1 MDMVR
6 LRGSNNHLY
15 VLLGYDSYSKFLM
28 GVPLK
33 DRKPDGIIQGLKTF
47 MQGPIGIST
56 ILWDREGSFLSR
68 KVQEFLK
75 QVGIF
80 NYTTTAQVKAPG
92 VSTLS
97 MLKNKYHL
105 KNNAI
110 IIAPVMELR
119 KQAYSESVERVIR
132 TIRTA
137 VERFF
142 HHSKTEK
149 WESFLPDFITS
160 YNNRIHSSTHQK
172 PMDVVENPLIVIR
185 TEPQKVVSTKLPAIG
200 SYVRLNRL
208 RGTFGK
214 IYFFSL
220 LSGLKVKI

>member
-6 LRGSNNHLY
+6 LRSSNNHLY
-15 VLLGYDSYSKFLM
+15 VLLGYDSYSKLLM

-97 MLKNKYHL
+97 MIQNEHPLKHNR
-105 KNNAI
+105 I
-110 IIAPVMELR
+110 IIT
-119 KQAYSESVERVIR
+119 SVI
-132 TIRTA
+132 
-137 VERFF
+137 
-142 HHSKTEK
+142 
-149 WESFLPDFITS
+149 
-160 YNNRIHSSTHQK
+160 
-172 PMDVVENPLIVIR
+172 
-185 TEPQKVVSTKLPAIG
+185 
-200 SYVRLNRL
+200 
-208 RGTFGK
+208 
-214 IYFFSL
+214 
-220 LSGLKVKI
+220 